1 MKTIGE
7 TIKEIRKMKG
17 FTQSDFTDFSQ
28 PSIASIE
35 KSNRSISINKLN
47 SILADFKMTLREFEY
62 IRNEYQ
68 LSKTDEL
75 FYDFA
80 SVKSS
85 IYADKGQIII
95 DKLGKHIA
103 QNPSDFVV
111 YCLFI
116 IEDVFVKIS
125 QQNTYEVDSPE
136 SFQIWSI
143 LYGRAA
149 WSYQEIF
156 IMSKLF
162 YVFPEILAFK
172 VIARIE
178 REMAPYLDFL
188 REINFDTTFYVNVG
202 KYLIHKNNLKKAKE
216 YLKKAAILAKK
227 QDKIIVEIDVKAHL
241 AIIEYLNG
249 DENAQYE
256 VEECINKFIVI
267 DRELLSVDL
276 KNDWNTFFKN
286 KRSATTQ

>member
-62 IRNEYQ
+62 IRNDYE

-80 SVKSS
+80 SVKNSV
-85 IYADKGQIII
+85 YAEQGKQIVN
-95 DKLGKHIA
+95 KLGKHIA
-103 QNPSDFVV
+103 ENPSDFVI

-136 SFQIWSI
+136 SFQIWST
-143 LYGRAA
+143 LYGREA

-162 YVFPEILAFK
+162 YVFPEEIAFK
-172 VIARIE
+172 VIARVE
-178 REMAPYLDFL
+178 REMIPYINFL

-216 YLKKAAILAKK
+216 YLQKAAILAKK
-227 QDKIIVEIDVKAHL
+227 NDKIILEIDINAHL
-241 AIIEYLNG
+241 AIIDHLNG
-249 DENAQYE
+249 SENAHLE
-256 VEECINKFIVI
+256 VEKCINKFIVI
-267 DRELLSVDL
+267 DRELLAKDL
-276 KNDWNTFFKN
+276 TSDWELFFKKKQRVSN
-286 KRSATTQ
+286 Q